1 MTAGKASALAA
12 GFVGALALG
21 IAIGAT
27 MDDKWSNPS
36 TTETAVTEN
45 APAPAPA
52 PAAEPA
58 RKPRPAPAKAAAKRV
73 RPAPAPAGS
82 VTTVAVDMWEPELR
96 DRAKAVLNPGTKID
110 MAAADFA
117 TAEEFMT
124 VAHAARNTQVPFMV
138 LKHRVL
144 DEQRS
149 WLRPSM
155 SRSRSRRQGGGGA
168 RARSGASGRG
178 VARRSEQRGP
188 DRTRRGNPRR
198 VVYTARLPTLTSPR
212 TGAKLSTAR
221 SGAPPVRGKG
231 ACSHP
236 FRFASVERTFIPAPV
251 SGFRAA
257 MERRFAM
264 SRQISPATSLITL
277 RREAKRW
284 LKQLHV
290 NDSDAQR
297 RFEKAYPNGPA
308 APVLRDVQHALARE
322 FGLEHWAGLRKRSN
336 DRQAKGRRRDGRH

>member
-27 MDDKWSNPS
+27 MDDKWSNSS

-96 DRAKAVLNPGTKID
+96 DRAKAVLNPGTKIE

-149 WLRPSM
+149 LAEAIHESKPDLDAKAEAERALEA
-155 SRSRSRRQGGGGA
+155 A
-168 RARSGASGRG
+168 RAD
-178 VARRSEQRGP
+178 VA
-188 DRTRRGNPRR
+188 
-198 VVYTARLPTLTSPR
+198 
-212 TGAKLSTAR
+212 
-221 SGAPPVRGKG
+221 
-231 ACSHP
+231 
-236 FRFASVERTFIPAPV
+236 
-251 SGFRAA
+251 
-257 MERRFAM
+257 
-264 SRQISPATSLITL
+264 
-277 RREAKRW
+277 
-284 LKQLHV
+284 
-290 NDSDAQR
+290 
-297 RFEKAYPNGPA
+297 
-308 APVLRDVQHALARE
+308 
-322 FGLEHWAGLRKRSN
+322 
-336 DRQAKGRRRDGRH
+336 

>member
-12 GFVGALALG
+12 GFVGALARG
-21 IAIGAT
+21 VAIGAT
-27 MDDKWSNPS
+27 MDEKWWNPS

-58 RKPRPAPAKAAAKRV
+58 RKPRPAPAKAAATRV

-144 DEQRS
+144 NEQRS
-149 WLRPSM
+149 LAEAIHESKPDLDAKTEADRA
-155 SRSRSRRQGGGGA
+155 REAA
-168 RARSGASGRG
+168 RAD
-178 VARRSEQRGP
+178 VA
-188 DRTRRGNPRR
+188 
-198 VVYTARLPTLTSPR
+198 
-212 TGAKLSTAR
+212 
-221 SGAPPVRGKG
+221 
-231 ACSHP
+231 
-236 FRFASVERTFIPAPV
+236 
-251 SGFRAA
+251 
-257 MERRFAM
+257 
-264 SRQISPATSLITL
+264 
-277 RREAKRW
+277 
-284 LKQLHV
+284 
-290 NDSDAQR
+290 
-297 RFEKAYPNGPA
+297 
-308 APVLRDVQHALARE
+308 
-322 FGLEHWAGLRKRSN
+322 
-336 DRQAKGRRRDGRH
+336 

>member
-36 TTETAVTEN
+36 TTQTAVTEN

-144 DEQRS
+144 NEQRS
-149 WLRPSM
+149 LAEAIHESKPDLDAKAEAERALEA
-155 SRSRSRRQGGGGA
+155 A
-168 RARSGASGRG
+168 RAD
-178 VARRSEQRGP
+178 VA
-188 DRTRRGNPRR
+188 
-198 VVYTARLPTLTSPR
+198 
-212 TGAKLSTAR
+212 
-221 SGAPPVRGKG
+221 
-231 ACSHP
+231 
-236 FRFASVERTFIPAPV
+236 
-251 SGFRAA
+251 
-257 MERRFAM
+257 
-264 SRQISPATSLITL
+264 
-277 RREAKRW
+277 
-284 LKQLHV
+284 
-290 NDSDAQR
+290 
-297 RFEKAYPNGPA
+297 
-308 APVLRDVQHALARE
+308 
-322 FGLEHWAGLRKRSN
+322 
-336 DRQAKGRRRDGRH
+336 

>member
-27 MDDKWSNPS
+27 MDDKWSNPL

-82 VTTVAVDMWEPELR
+82 VTTVAVDMWEPDLR

-110 MAAADFA
+110 MAAEDFA

-144 DEQRS
+144 NEQRS
-149 WLRPSM
+149 LAEAIHESKPTLDAKAEAERA
-155 SRSRSRRQGGGGA
+155 REAA
-168 RARSGASGRG
+168 RAD
-178 VARRSEQRGP
+178 VA
-188 DRTRRGNPRR
+188 
-198 VVYTARLPTLTSPR
+198 
-212 TGAKLSTAR
+212 
-221 SGAPPVRGKG
+221 
-231 ACSHP
+231 
-236 FRFASVERTFIPAPV
+236 
-251 SGFRAA
+251 
-257 MERRFAM
+257 
-264 SRQISPATSLITL
+264 
-277 RREAKRW
+277 
-284 LKQLHV
+284 
-290 NDSDAQR
+290 
-297 RFEKAYPNGPA
+297 
-308 APVLRDVQHALARE
+308 
-322 FGLEHWAGLRKRSN
+322 
-336 DRQAKGRRRDGRH
+336 

>member
-27 MDDKWSNPS
+27 MDDKWWNPS

-96 DRAKAVLNPGTKID
+96 DRAKAVLNPGTKIE

-149 WLRPSM
+149 LAEAIHESKPDLDAKAEAERALEA
-155 SRSRSRRQGGGGA
+155 A
-168 RARSGASGRG
+168 RAD
-178 VARRSEQRGP
+178 VA
-188 DRTRRGNPRR
+188 
-198 VVYTARLPTLTSPR
+198 
-212 TGAKLSTAR
+212 
-221 SGAPPVRGKG
+221 
-231 ACSHP
+231 
-236 FRFASVERTFIPAPV
+236 
-251 SGFRAA
+251 
-257 MERRFAM
+257 
-264 SRQISPATSLITL
+264 
-277 RREAKRW
+277 
-284 LKQLHV
+284 
-290 NDSDAQR
+290 
-297 RFEKAYPNGPA
+297 
-308 APVLRDVQHALARE
+308 
-322 FGLEHWAGLRKRSN
+322 
-336 DRQAKGRRRDGRH
+336 